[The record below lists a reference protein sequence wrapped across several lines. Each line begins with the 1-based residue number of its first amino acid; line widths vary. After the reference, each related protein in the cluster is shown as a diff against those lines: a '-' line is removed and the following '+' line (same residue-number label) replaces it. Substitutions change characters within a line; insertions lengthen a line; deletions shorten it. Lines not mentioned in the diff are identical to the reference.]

1 MNLSYFEI
9 HLGFSKKHKVATP
22 ASAIFRALT
31 GKQEPSGDKPIEP
44 GVRIRDEQQKQ
55 LIFWHYNSCTVLYE
69 DRQDYDFCINGTVN
83 LLDRIDKIAPIRELE
98 LMRFRA
104 DWILPVVNYDF
115 KSLEQKYREHFIKQ
129 HAIFDN
135 CYDSSVVIYMKRNK
149 WTLHHQSGAMNIDQL
164 QRDYRVFP
172 MEKTKDKLFLF
183 LSNKVESTETII
195 YSNKQMKGFLDE
207 AFKMCKNHSE
217 LFQSM
222 MEGIL

>member
-1 MNLSYFEI
+1 MYLSHFEAS
-9 HLGFSKKHKVATP
+9 LRFSKKHTVATP
-22 ASAIFRALT
+22 SLSIFRALT
-31 GKQEPSGDKPIEP
+31 GKEEPSGGKPSEP
-44 GVRIRDEQQKQ
+44 GVRVRDEQQKN
-55 LIFWHYNSCTVLYE
+55 LVFWHYGSCTVLYE
-69 DRQDYDFCINGTVN
+69 DRQDHDFCINGTVD

-104 DWILPVVNYDF
+104 DWILPIVQYDF
-115 KSLEQKYREHFIKQ
+115 KALEQKYREQFIKQ
-129 HAIFDN
+129 HPIFDN
-135 CYDSSVVIYMKRNK
+135 CFDSSVVIYMKRNG

-164 QRDYRVFP
+164 RKDYRVFE

-183 LSNKVESTETII
+183 LTNTVENNERIV
-195 YSNKQMKGFLDE
+195 YSKKQMKEFLDE